1 MEVKKLLSR
10 KLKAAREL
18 KNVKQSEVAEFLEIS
33 PNTYWNKE
41 NGKTEFTIS
50 EAKKLSEYFDISV
63 MELFFNNSDNVKL
76 T

>member
-1 MEVKKLLSR
+1 MNKLLSR

-18 KNVKQSEVAEFLEIS
+18 KNVKQSDVAEFLEIS

-50 EAKKLSEYFDISV
+50 EAKKLSKYFDISV
-63 MELFFNNSDNVKL
+63 LELFFNNLDNVKL